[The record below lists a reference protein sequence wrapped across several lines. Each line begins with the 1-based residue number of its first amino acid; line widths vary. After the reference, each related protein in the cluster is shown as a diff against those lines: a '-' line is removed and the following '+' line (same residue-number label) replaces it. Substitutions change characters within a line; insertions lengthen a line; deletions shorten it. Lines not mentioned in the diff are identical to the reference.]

1 MPDRRLDAWKQL
13 AQSEAVP
20 LVTAAA
26 LVVDGGITPASVA
39 GLRKSF
45 PDAPV
50 AEAIELAAARG
61 RASGK
66 FADPSTLMLDRAG
79 LEQATSEVVAA
90 WKAARFGAAPVLD
103 LCCGIGGDAMALA
116 RRGPC
121 TAVDRDPV
129 RAWMAG
135 VNAGVSVRTETV
147 ETTLIDHPLVH
158 LDPARRDES
167 SGRRS
172 WRLEDLVPDLDSIR
186 RIVAEAEGGAVKLGP
201 GLPRPTPELHAN
213 QSLSI
218 IAEHGRLVQAV
229 VWTGTLARLEPCEAV
244 DLPSGRTLSG
254 SPEGFMV
261 AGELEGAMLTFH
273 PAIERLELGVTAL
286 ESAIGMD
293 ASLAG
298 EPAVGLGLV
307 TIPLNAIESVSSDW
321 FRAVRI
327 LEVLPPRP
335 AGVAS
340 ALRARFGDT
349 LGEVVVRT
357 RAAAINV
364 DAWSRE
370 FRRIPRTAGGPTVEV
385 LGLRLG
391 RKTVAIIAVPIDL
404 HSSSTP

>member
-1 MPDRRLDAWKQL
+1 MPDPRLDAWKQL
-13 AQSEAVP
+13 AEPEAATV
-20 LVTAAA
+20 LAAAA
-26 LVVDGGITPASVA
+26 LVVADGITPASVVR
-39 GLRKSF
+39 LRKSF

-50 AEAIELAAARG
+50 AEAIELAGARG

-66 FADPSTLMLDRAG
+66 FADASTLMLDRAG
-79 LEQATSEVVAA
+79 LEQATSETVAA
-90 WKAARFGAAPVLD
+90 WKAARFGVSPVLD

-121 TAVDRDPV
+121 TVVDHDPR

-135 VNAGVSVRTETV
+135 RNAGVTARVESV

-158 LDPARRDES
+158 IDPARRDES

-172 WRLEDLVPDLDSIR
+172 WRLEDLAPDLDSIR

-201 GLPRPTPELHAN
+201 GLPRPTPELHSN

-229 VWTGTLARLEPCEAV
+229 VWTGTLASVEPCEAV

-254 SPEGFMV
+254 SPSGCAG
-261 AGELEGAMLTFH
+261 AGELNGAMLTFH
-273 PAIERLELGVTAL
+273 PAIERLELGAAAL
-286 ESAIGMD
+286 QEAMGED

-298 EPAVGLGLV
+298 ELAVGLGLV
-307 TIPLNAIESVSSDW
+307 TVPLEAIKSVSGDW
-321 FRAVRI
+321 FRAVQI

-335 AGVAS
+335 DTVAS
-340 ALRARFGDT
+340 ALRKRFGDE

-357 RAAAINV
+357 RAAAIDV

-370 FRRIPRTAGGPTVEV
+370 FKRIPRAKKGVTVEV

-391 RKTVAIIAVPIDL
+391 RKTMAVLAVPIEL
-404 HSSSTP
+404 QSSSTP